1 MSSNSVVDAIR
12 SRRSVRNFTHKVV
25 ANDQL
30 SAWLEAACWAP
41 NHRLTEPWRFIVLE
55 YGGAKRRE
63 IAEMFRTLSYDT
75 SDQLPEPKRTAVA
88 DTAREE
94 VLSAPALIYAYSLV
108 DDDKET
114 TKENYA
120 ATACAVQNLSLAA
133 YADGFAVGWSTGRVT
148 RLPGLASTIG
158 ADESWE
164 MVGGLF
170 IGEPERMPRAQR
182 QPMEEVVTWL

>member
-12 SRRSVRNFTHKVV
+12 SRRSVRNFTDKVV

-55 YGGAKRRE
+55 YGGANRRE

-108 DDDKET
+108 DDDKEA

-133 YADGFAVGWSTGRVT
+133 HADGFAVGWSTGRVT
-148 RLPGLASTIG
+148 RLAGLASTIG
-158 ADESWE
+158 ADEAWE

-170 IGEPERMPRAQR
+170 IGEPERRPRAQR